1 MVFSIPWEG
10 KGNPRPLGL
19 ERLPGE
25 WLRGQSRRLQASFP
39 SSFSLPLSLPHFFLF
54 LEIILNI
61 CPNWSY
67 GFNNYFLFYMPVTV
81 PSAEDMPLRRKLK
94 EINKKQKTSAL
105 TEFIFWRV
113 AKEILMVAIRLV
125 RTYTETNLTSIEI
138 TNTRTLQSSN
148 FAFNKISLHIYF
160 YRCKMLFMKLIIASL
175 SSVNRRLV
183 IYS

>member
-1 MVFSIPWEG
+1 MPVQHMKELLSLFTH
-10 KGNPRPLGL
+10 KGNLKWNYYFHLTDLQRSK
-19 ERLPGE
+19 RLI
-25 WLRGQSRRLQASFP
+25 ASFP
-39 SSFSLPLSLPHFFLF
+39 
-54 LEIILNI
+54 
-61 CPNWSY
+61 
-67 GFNNYFLFYMPVTV
+67 FNNYFLFYMPVTV

-160 YRCKMLFMKLIIASL
+160 YRCKMLFMKLITASL